1 MVGYLNG
8 APELFLKKHNALCT
22 LYVENTT
29 KISNPWLHFTFPHLL
44 FSIVIVL
51 ACSAAILSRSLP
63 LIMVKYI
70 MIVHVRYKY
79 HQYACIKLYCFVF
92 YFFQVPATREVLSSL
107 PSVLSALCLNNRGLQ
122 AFMRCKPFDKLFRVL
137 LSPDYLPAMRRRR
150 TSETLGRPS
159 SVLVVIT
166 MF

>member
-1 MVGYLNG
+1 M
-8 APELFLKKHNALCT
+8 KKHNVLYT

-51 ACSAAILSRSLP
+51 ACSATILSRSLP

-79 HQYACIKLYCFVF
+79 HQYACIYIFP
-92 YFFQVPATREVLSSL
+92 FFQVPATREVLSSL

-150 TSETLGRPS
+150 TSETLGRS
-159 SVLVVIT
+159 ISVLVVKSQCSNL
-166 MF
+166 